1 MGIMRFNYRSQAIG
15 QYVDITITI
24 PTDGFSYYD
33 MSAGTRH
40 HTLPHADQK
49 MPVYFPGM
57 LWQKLIYF
65 YYGAASRRHSFPFS
79 ILARAGR

>member
-49 MPVYFPGM
+49 MPVYF
-57 LWQKLIYF
+57 
-65 YYGAASRRHSFPFS
+65 
-79 ILARAGR
+79 RA